1 MSSDAWTG
9 LQTLFEAA
17 ISLEPAER
25 ADYLSRECGDD
36 TGLRLQVESLL
47 DATHAGSRI
56 DGIVGRAASE
66 LASSVTAGQRVGPWE
81 LIEEIGRGGMGAVFL
96 ARRADGEYEARAA
109 VKLIG
114 GIRTADHLRRFR
126 TERQILAGL
135 DHPNIARLL
144 DGGSTPDGVPWVA
157 MELVDG
163 VQSDGDG
170 KPSGLSAEPITR
182 YCDARG
188 YDLERRLRLFRQ
200 VLSAVQ
206 HAHQKAIVH
215 RDLKPSNV
223 LVAEAEGQPLPK
235 VIDFGIAKIIA
246 VDEEASGQTAQHAL
260 LGTLEYMSPEQAA
273 GSRDGVDTRSD
284 IYSLGVLLYELTTGT
299 LPIPVETLSAA
310 SPAELERLL
319 RDTEPPAPSR
329 RVAASEGENALC
341 RARARSTQPAH
352 LARSLRGDLD
362 NIVGMALRRD
372 PAERYAS
379 VAQLA
384 EDIDRY
390 LAGYPVSAHPS
401 TWRYRARRFVGR
413 HRAEVI
419 AAGITL
425 VVLIGS
431 TALFTI
437 RLAAERDRALLE
449 ATKSAEIA
457 GFLQQIFEV
466 PDPAAAAGG
475 DITARQLLDD
485 GAERITAG
493 LAGQPA
499 VRASLLGVIGRTY
512 RGLGLFGEAVHR
524 LEESI
529 ALRRSLGGEDDAETA
544 ALLHSLGSVRLEAG
558 DAAGG
563 EDALR
568 DALALR
574 VRLLGGEDT
583 ETAATR
589 SALALNL
596 RARGQYE
603 EAESLARDAVHV
615 HRRTLTAQDPELAQ
629 SLHALAFVLRSRRQ
643 HEESESLGRE
653 ALAIR
658 RSILDPSHP
667 ELLSTMANLALVLEA
682 RGTYGEAE
690 ALLVEVLERRSS
702 RLGAEHPS
710 TLVAHNNLA
719 YMLWRTGQYARAED
733 TFREVLALGRRAF
746 GSDHTTVAI
755 MLNNLGAALRRAGAL
770 ADAEAALREALA
782 MNRRLLG
789 NKHPRVAAD
798 MDNLGRVLLSA
809 GDPAAAEDLH
819 RAALAMNT
827 RLVGSDDP
835 ALAASLSGLA
845 AARAARG
852 DTLQAES
859 LLRNALR
866 LRTDRFGEENLRV
879 AQSTFELGVLMR
891 QTRRF
896 DEATALLE
904 RALDVRRN
912 LLDAGHPEI
921 AVTLRESGVLL
932 METGRYEEAEA
943 RLLESRGIAL
953 ERLGAD
959 DPDTR
964 SIEQAIRGLAVMRAR
979 QNRRGTA
986 GSVGL
991 PGGIGNSNTPTGNGE
1006 ARLGKG
1012 LRNPMRSFHESGS
1025 RGR

>member
-1 MSSDAWTG
+1 MSSDVWTR
-9 LQTLFEAA
+9 LQALFEAA

-25 ADYLSRECGDD
+25 ANYLSRECGGD
-36 TGLRLQVESLL
+36 TGLRRQIESLL

-56 DGIVGRAASE
+56 DGIIGRAARE
-66 LASSVTAGQRVGPWE
+66 VASSVTAGQRVGPWA
-81 LIEEIGRGGMGAVFL
+81 LIEEIGRGGMGAVFV
-96 ARRADGEYEARAA
+96 ARRADGEYQARAA

-114 GIRTADHLRRFR
+114 GIRTAEHLRRFR

-144 DGGSTPDGVPWVA
+144 DGGSTDEGVPWVA

-163 VQSDGDG
+163 VQIDRDGD
-170 KPSGLSAEPITR
+170 PSGLSAEPITR

-223 LVAEAEGQPLPK
+223 LVTEADGQPLPK

-246 VDEEASGQTAQHAL
+246 SGEDTSGRTAQRAL
-260 LGTLEYMSPEQAA
+260 LGTLEYMSPEQAT
-273 GSRDGVDTRSD
+273 GSPDGVDTRSD

-299 LPIPVETLSAA
+299 LPIPVETLCAA

-329 RVAASEGENALC
+329 RVAASAGDDALR
-341 RARARSTQPAH
+341 RAGARSTQPDR
-352 LARSLRGDLD
+352 LARTLRGDLD
-362 NIVGMALRRD
+362 NIVCMALRRD
-372 PAERYAS
+372 PARRYAS
-379 VAQLA
+379 VAQFA
-384 EDIDRY
+384 DDIDRY

-419 AAGITL
+419 AAGIAL
-425 VVLIGS
+425 LVLIGS

-466 PDPAAAAGG
+466 PDPATATGG

-485 GAERITAG
+485 GAERIAAG

-512 RGLGLFGEAVHR
+512 RGLGLYGDAVRR

-529 ALRRSLGGEDDAETA
+529 ELRRSLGGEDDAETA
-544 ALLHSLGSVRLEAG
+544 ALLHSLGRVRLDAG
-558 DAAGG
+558 DADGA
-563 EDALR
+563 EETLR
-568 DALALR
+568 GALALR
-574 VRLLGGEDT
+574 VRLLGAEHA

-589 SALALNL
+589 AALALNL
-596 RARGQYE
+596 RVLGQYE
-603 EAESLARDAVHV
+603 EAEWLARDAVRI
-615 HRRTLTAQDPELAQ
+615 HRRALSAQDPELAQ
-629 SLHALAFVLRSRRQ
+629 SLHTLAFVLRSRRQ

-658 RSILDPSHP
+658 RRILDPSHP
-667 ELLSTMANLALVLEA
+667 DLLSTMANLAIVLEA

-690 ALLVEVLERRSS
+690 ALLVEVLERRRS
-702 RLGAEHPS
+702 RLGAEHPG

-733 TFREVLALGRRAF
+733 TFREVLALGRRVF
-746 GSDHTTVAI
+746 GGDHTTVAI
-755 MLNNLGAALRRAGAL
+755 MLNNLGVALRRAGAL
-770 ADAEAALREALA
+770 ADAETAHREALA
-782 MNRRLLG
+782 MNRRVVG
-789 NKHPRVAAD
+789 EEHPRVAAD
-798 MDNLGRVLLSA
+798 MDNLGRVLLA
-809 GDPAAAEDLH
+809 GGDAAGAEEMH
-819 RAALAMNT
+819 RAALAMHT
-827 RLVGSDDP
+827 RLAGRDDP
-835 ALAASLSGLA
+835 ALAESLSGLA

-852 DTLQAES
+852 DTSQADS
-859 LLRNALR
+859 LLRDALR
-866 LRTDRFGEENLRV
+866 LRTARLGEENLRV
-879 AQSTFELGVLMR
+879 AQLTFELGVLMR
-891 QTRRF
+891 RARRF
-896 DEATALLE
+896 DEATALLD
-904 RALDVRRN
+904 RTLDVRRN
-912 LLDAGHPEI
+912 LLDAGHPDI
-921 AVTLRESGVLL
+921 AVTLREIGVLL
-932 METGRYEEAEA
+932 METGRHAEAEA
-943 RLLESRGIAL
+943 RLLESLRIASA
-953 ERLGAD
+953 RLGPD

-964 SIEQAIRGLAVMRAR
+964 SIEQAMRRLAA
-979 QNRRGTA
+979 
-986 GSVGL
+986 
-991 PGGIGNSNTPTGNGE
+991 
-1006 ARLGKG
+1006 
-1012 LRNPMRSFHESGS
+1012 LR
-1025 RGR
+1025 

>member
-1 MSSDAWTG
+1 MSSEVWAR
-9 LQTLFEAA
+9 LQALFEVA
-17 ISLEPAER
+17 ISLGPAER
-25 ADYLSRECGDD
+25 SDYLSRECGDD
-36 TGLRLQVESLL
+36 IGLRRQIDSLL
-47 DATHAGSRI
+47 DATDAGTRI
-56 DGIVGRAASE
+56 DGIVGRAASD
-66 LASSVTAGQRVGPWE
+66 LSSSVKAGQRVGPWE
-81 LIEEIGRGGMGAVFL
+81 LVGEIGRGGMGAVFH

-114 GIRTADHLRRFR
+114 GIRTAEHLRRFR
-126 TERQILAGL
+126 AERQILAGL

-144 DGGSTPDGVPWVA
+144 DGGSTADGVPWVA
-157 MELVDG
+157 MELVSG
-163 VQSDGDG
+163 VQVDRDGG
-170 KPSGLSAEPITR
+170 PSGLSAEPITR

-188 YDLERRLRLFRQ
+188 YDLRRRLRLFRQ

-223 LVAEAEGQPLPK
+223 LVAQADGEPVPK

-246 VDEEASGQTAQHAL
+246 AGGETSGETSHRAL
-260 LGTLEYMSPEQAA
+260 LGTLEYMSPEQAT
-273 GSRDGVDTRSD
+273 GSHDSVDTRSD

-299 LPIPVETLSAA
+299 LPIPVETLRAA
-310 SPAELERLL
+310 SHAELERLL
-319 RDTEPPAPSR
+319 CNTEPPAPSR
-329 RVAASEGENALC
+329 RVATGAGDDALR
-341 RARARSTQPAH
+341 RAAARSTQPAH
-352 LARSLRGDLD
+352 LARTLRGDLD
-362 NIVGMALRRD
+362 NIVCMALRHD
-372 PAERYAS
+372 PAQRYAS
-379 VAQLA
+379 VAQFA
-384 EDIDRY
+384 DDIDRY
-390 LAGYPVSAHPS
+390 LAGHPVSAHPS
-401 TWRYRARRFVGR
+401 TWWYRTRRFAGR

-419 AAGITL
+419 AAGIA
-425 VVLIGS
+425 VVILIGS

-466 PDPAAAAGG
+466 PDPASASGG

-485 GAERITAG
+485 GAERIAAG

-512 RGLGLFGEAVHR
+512 RGLGLYGDAVQR
-524 LEESI
+524 LDESI
-529 ALRRSLGGEDDAETA
+529 ALRRSLSGDDDAETA
-544 ALLHSLGSVRLEAG
+544 ALLHSLGRVKLEAG

-568 DALALR
+568 AALALR
-574 VRLLGGEDT
+574 VRLRGEEHT
-583 ETAATR
+583 ETASTR
-589 SALALNL
+589 SALALAL

-603 EAESLARDAVHV
+603 EAESLARDAVRA

-629 SLHALAFVLRSRRQ
+629 SLHSLAFVLRSRSQ

-658 RSILDPSHP
+658 RRILDPSHP
-667 ELLSTMANLALVLEA
+667 QLLSTMANLALVLEA

-690 ALLVEVLERRSS
+690 ALLAEVLERRRS
-702 RLGAEHPS
+702 RLGAEHPT

-746 GSDHTTVAI
+746 GGDHTTVAI

-789 NKHPRVAAD
+789 DEHPRVASD
-798 MDNLGRVLLSA
+798 LDNLGRVLLSA
-809 GDPAAAEDLH
+809 GDAAAAEDLH
-819 RAALAMNT
+819 RAALAMHT

-852 DTLQAES
+852 DTLQAEP
-859 LLRNALR
+859 LLRDALR
-866 LRTDRFGEENLRV
+866 LRTERYGEENLRV
-879 AQSTFELGVLMR
+879 AQSTFDLGVLMR
-891 QTRRF
+891 QMRRF
-896 DEATALLE
+896 DEADALLE
-904 RALDVRRN
+904 RTLDVRRN
-912 LLDAGHPEI
+912 LLDAQHPDI
-921 AVTLRESGVLL
+921 AVTLREIGVLR
-932 METGRYEEAEA
+932 METGRYAEAEA
-943 RLLESRGIAL
+943 RLLESRRVAL
-953 ERLGAD
+953 ARLGAE
-959 DPDTR
+959 DPDTQ
-964 SIEQAIRGLAVMRAR
+964 SIEQALRSLAAR
-979 QNRRGTA
+979 R
-986 GSVGL
+986 
-991 PGGIGNSNTPTGNGE
+991 
-1006 ARLGKG
+1006 
-1012 LRNPMRSFHESGS
+1012 
-1025 RGR
+1025 